1 MNEVPWRSFIC
12 PIPTVLGNGR
22 DWKIVAQYGTNTSS
36 KCPYVLPPSRSQT
49 DCLSCFALPHYG
61 VGTESAANR
70 LWLSLPLTT
79 LTTRGSGA
87 VVSAAARCPLAILRK
102 MGTLVN
108 MDRAMVAMDVLCSAQ
123 TSLRCG

>member
-1 MNEVPWRSFIC
+1 MDERSAMEVIYFQSRPF
-12 PIPTVLGNGR
+12 PTVLGNGR

-49 DCLSCFALPHYG
+49 ACLSCFALPHYG

-79 LTTRGSGA
+79 LTT
-87 VVSAAARCPLAILRK
+87 AAQ
-102 MGTLVN
+102 V
-108 MDRAMVAMDVLCSAQ
+108 Q
-123 TSLRCG
+123 